1 MTGNKIVK
9 VQIYKNFIPVT
20 TINMTGS
27 TAVIYLKGV
36 GSRKASILKEV
47 GIVTLDDLFDY
58 YPRRY
63 LDRSAMKSIGTLA
76 EGETVTVVGTVIK
89 TQLDGD
95 TPGRARFKAWLG
107 DATGVLELTWF
118 RGVRYFSRSVVQGES
133 LAVYGKV
140 SYFGSHAQMQ
150 HPDFDRL
157 SPDRLQ
163 ASEGESSD
171 FELYNTGKIIPI
183 YPTSEAMKQASLGS
197 KQMRTLLARAF
208 EQGAP
213 GQREN
218 LTVSMVADN
227 GLLSLAEAYRE
238 IHFPSSHERL
248 ERARFRLKWTELFY
262 AQLLFALR
270 HSEIRRNRAAVKFT
284 HSGEATRKLYASL
297 PYTLTDGQKNAVREI
312 YRDLRSGSP
321 MNRLLQG
328 DVGSGKTIVAMFA
341 MALAADNS
349 LQSAFM
355 APTEIL
361 AVQHYLVMKRYFTPL
376 GLQIG
381 ILTGKQGKKV
391 RQAVLD
397 ALSSGEL
404 HGVIGTHAMIEHGV
418 SYANLGLVIID
429 EQHRFGVLQRKALQE
444 KAVNPHVL
452 LMTATPIPRT
462 LAMSVFGDLDVSV
475 IRDKPVGRRPIKTFL
490 RSEKEKMKVYDVL
503 RSQIAEG
510 RQGYI
515 VYPLV
520 EESEKMDLKAA
531 VESYHELSASV
542 FPDLRLGLIH
552 GQMTPDEKERVMEQ
566 FRQGEIDLLV
576 GTTVIEVGVDVPN
589 ATVMVIEYAERFGLA
604 QLHQLRGRVGRGEHP
619 SSCFLLYAKM
629 TADARERL
637 GAMESTNDG
646 FVISEIDAKIRGAGN
661 ILGKEQS
668 GTLSGLRIADLNT
681 DYAIMQSARSA
692 AFALVEQDG
701 QLRSAE
707 HVLIRECY
715 LRQYHDRFSLADI
728 G

>member
-1 MTGNKIVK
+1 
-9 VQIYKNFIPVT
+9 
-20 TINMTGS
+20 MTGS
-27 TAVIYLKGV
+27 TSVTYLKGV
-36 GSRKASILKEV
+36 GTKKASILNEV

-63 LDRSAMKSIGTLA
+63 LDRSVMKSIGALA
-76 EGETVTVVGTVIK
+76 DGETVTVVGTVIR

-107 DATGVLELTWF
+107 DATGLLELTWF

-150 HPDFDRL
+150 HPDYDRL

-163 ASEGESSD
+163 ASDSECSD

-183 YPTSEAMKQASLGS
+183 YQSSEAMKQANLGS
-197 KQMRTLLARAF
+197 KQMRTIIARAF

-213 GQREN
+213 GYREN
-218 LTVSMVADN
+218 LTSAIIADN
-227 GLLSLAEAYRE
+227 GLISLSEAYRE
-238 IHFPSSHERL
+238 IHFPSSHQQL
-248 ERARFRLKWTELFY
+248 AKARYRLKWTELFY

-270 HSEIRRNRAAVKFT
+270 HSEIRRNKAAVKFT
-284 HSGEATRKLYASL
+284 HSGEATQKLFASL
-297 PYTLTDGQKNAVREI
+297 PYALTEGQKNAVREI
-312 YRDLRSGSP
+312 YRDLRSGTP

-341 MALAADNS
+341 MALAVDNA

-355 APTEIL
+355 VPTEIL
-361 AVQHYLVMKRYFTPL
+361 AVQHFLVMKRYFTPL
-376 GLQIG
+376 GLRVG
-381 ILTGKQGKKV
+381 ILTGKQGKKA

-404 HGVIGTHAMIEHGV
+404 HSVIGTHAMIEHGV

-444 KAVNPHVL
+444 KATNPHVL

-462 LAMSVFGDLDVSV
+462 LAMGVFGDLDVSV
-475 IRDKPVGRRPIKTFL
+475 IRDKPVGRRAIKTFL
-490 RSEKEKMKVYDVL
+490 RSEQEKLKIYDLL

-531 VESYHELSASV
+531 VESYHELSV
-542 FPDLRLGLIH
+542 IQFPDLRLGLIH
-552 GQMTPDEKERVMEQ
+552 GQMSPDEKERVMEK
-566 FRQGEIDLLV
+566 FRCGEIDLLV

-589 ATVMVIEYAERFGLA
+589 ATVMVIEHAERFGLA

-619 SSCFLLYAKM
+619 STCILLFSKM

-637 GAMESTNDG
+637 AAMESTNDG

-668 GTLSGLRIADLNT
+668 GTLTGLRIADLNT
-681 DYAIMQSARSA
+681 DYSIMQLARSA

-707 HVLIRECY
+707 HAMIRECY
-715 LRQYHDRFSLADI
+715 LCRYHDRFSLADI

>member
-27 TAVIYLKGV
+27 TAVTYLKGV

-76 EGETVTVVGTVIK
+76 DGETVTVVGTVIK

-157 SPDRLQ
+157 Q
-163 ASEGESSD
+163 ATDGECSD

-197 KQMRTLLARAF
+197 KQMRTLIARAF

-218 LTVSMVADN
+218 LTASMVADN

-248 ERARFRLKWTELFY
+248 EQARCRLKWTELFY
-262 AQLLFALR
+262 SQLLFALR
-270 HSEIRRNRAAVKFT
+270 HSEIRRNKAAVKFM
-284 HSGEATRKLYASL
+284 HSGEATQKLYASL

-341 MALAADNS
+341 MALAADNA

-376 GLQIG
+376 GLQVG

-404 HGVIGTHAMIEHGV
+404 HCVIGTHAMIEHGV
-418 SYANLGLVIID
+418 SYSNLGLVIID

-444 KAVNPHVL
+444 KAINPHVL

-462 LAMSVFGDLDVSV
+462 LAMGVFGDLDVSV
-475 IRDKPVGRRPIKTFL
+475 IRDKPAGRRPIKTFL
-490 RSEKEKMKVYDVL
+490 RSEQEKMKVYDFL
-503 RSQIAEG
+503 RSQIAQG

-531 VESYHELSASV
+531 VESYHELSATL

-552 GQMTPDEKERVMEQ
+552 GQMSPDEKETVMEQ
-566 FRQGEIDLLV
+566 FRRGEIDLLV

-589 ATVMVIEYAERFGLA
+589 ATVMVIEHAERFGLA
-604 QLHQLRGRVGRGEHP
+604 QLHQLRGRVGRGEHS

-629 TADARERL
+629 SAEARERL

-668 GTLSGLRIADLNT
+668 GSLSGLRIADLNT
-681 DYAIMQSARSA
+681 DYTIMQSARSA
-692 AFALVEQDG
+692 AFALVEKDG
-701 QLRSAE
+701 QLRAAE
-707 HVLIRECY
+707 HAMIRECY